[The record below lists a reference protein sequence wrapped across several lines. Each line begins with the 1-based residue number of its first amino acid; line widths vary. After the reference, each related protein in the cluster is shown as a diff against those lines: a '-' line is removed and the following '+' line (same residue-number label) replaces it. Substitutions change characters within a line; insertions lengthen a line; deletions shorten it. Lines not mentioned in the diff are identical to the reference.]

1 MDNTNPQQP
10 ELPNSQPTADQTV
23 PQPVAPSNQF
33 IQPQQPQVIPQQA
46 TAQPQPVISQPTV
59 AQSPQPP
66 KKSGLKKLF
75 IVIGSIVGV
84 VILIFVVL
92 VIVGLTQVKR
102 YHENGPSMAPTINNG
117 QTVTV
122 QKGYTNPQIND
133 IIVFTQSGLSKY
145 GQPNTLQLIKRVVAL
160 SGDRLVIANNKLTVF
175 NSSHPNGFDPDDSDG
190 LSSQQT
196 YGAYNNKIDITV
208 PSGDVY
214 VLGDNRPQ
222 SLDSRE
228 FGPVPIANVIG
239 KVIQH

>member
-10 ELPNSQPTADQTV
+10 ELPNNQLTSDQPAL
-23 PQPVAPSNQF
+23 QPVAPSSQL
-33 IQPQQPQVIPQQA
+33 IQPQLNPQQPVG
-46 TAQPQPVISQPTV
+46 QPQPVMSQPV
-59 AQSPQPP
+59 APQNPQAP
-66 KKSGLKKLF
+66 KKSRTKKVL

-84 VILIFVVL
+84 IVIIFVIL
-92 VIVGLTQVKR
+92 VIVSLTQVKR
-102 YHENGPSMAPTINNG
+102 YHENGPSMAPTISNG
-117 QTVTV
+117 QTVLI
-122 QKGYTNPQIND
+122 QKGYSNPQIND

-160 SGDRLVIANNKLTVF
+160 PSNRVVIANNKLTVF

-190 LSSQQT
+190 LSHQST
-196 YGAYNNKIDITV
+196 YGLYNQSIDLTV

-222 SLDSRE
+222 SLDSRA
-228 FGPVPIANVIG
+228 FGPVPITNVIG